1 MSDDLLLVIT
11 PLRKAL
17 ERCQRKAQPLL
28 ETPRLLQT
36 KESEDLMDVIC
47 MQFLAAGEALK
58 RLDKLGPSLLAQS
71 FPKIDWKGAMGFRD
85 GSPILRSGRGA
96 SAADLP

>member
-17 ERCQRKAQPLL
+17 ERFQRKAQPLL

-36 KESEDLMDVIC
+36 KESEDLLDVIC

-58 RLDKLGPSLLAQS
+58 RLDKLRPGLLAHPS
-71 FPKIDWKGAMGFRD
+71 R
-85 GSPILRSGRGA
+85 RSTGKEPWVFVMSWLTNTSIWTR
-96 SAADLP
+96 SKCC